1 MALVWDPTT
10 FSYVD
15 DGTVDPATAG
25 MTGAQGVLAGN
36 IVPQLGAAQQY
47 GLAMRDIAP
56 RYADNPWARQAI
68 SRAQQPLLGQY
79 LMGYDP
85 NAIGTQQSFAQWLR
99 GPAASYGAGTQ
110 AGMAPGRFG
119 GIGQVLDP
127 TGTATGTGAQNWAD
141 MMGVARSMGINATP
155 WAGAGGTYDRWA
167 DMLQDADNVRAL
179 TQMATYDP
187 RAGSIYGGLRQ
198 RGMDRA
204 QQDYL
209 SGNPGASG
217 ADWLGYITR
226 ERPDLVSE
234 PFRTPPPPPAQ

>member
-1 MALVWDPTT
+1 
-10 FSYVD
+10 
-15 DGTVDPATAG
+15 
-25 MTGAQGVLAGN
+25 
-36 IVPQLGAAQQY
+36 
-47 GLAMRDIAP
+47 MRDIAP

-79 LMGYDP
+79 LMGYNPD
-85 NAIGTQQSFAQWLR
+85 ATGTQQSFAQWLR
-99 GPAASYGAGTQ
+99 GPEASYGAG
-110 AGMAPGRFG
+110 AAPGRFG
-119 GIGQVLDP
+119 LMGQPLDAER
-127 TGTATGTGAQNWAD
+127 TQNWAD

-209 SGNPGASG
+209 SGSPGATG

-234 PFRTPPPPPAQ
+234 PFRTPVTPPAQ

>member
-36 IVPQLGAAQQY
+36 IVPQLSAAQQY

-85 NAIGTQQSFAQWLR
+85 NATGTQQSFAQWLR
-99 GPAASYGAGTQ
+99 GPEASYGAG
-110 AGMAPGRFG
+110 AAPGRFG
-119 GIGQVLDP
+119 GIGQPLD
-127 TGTATGTGAQNWAD
+127 ATGTQNWAD

-204 QQDYL
+204 QQEYL

-226 ERPDLVSE
+226 ERPDLVRE
-234 PFRTPPPPPAQ
+234 PFRTPAPPPAQ

>member
-56 RYADNPWARQAI
+56 GYADNPWARQAI

-85 NAIGTQQSFAQWLR
+85 SATGTQQSFAQWLR
-99 GPAASYGAGTQ
+99 GPEASYGAG
-110 AGMAPGRFG
+110 AAPGRFG
-119 GIGQVLDP
+119 GMGQPLD
-127 TGTATGTGAQNWAD
+127 ATGAQNWAD

-155 WAGAGGTYDRWA
+155 WEGAGGTYDRWA

-204 QQDYL
+204 QQEYL
-209 SGNPGASG
+209 SDNPGATG

-226 ERPDLVSE
+226 ERPGLVRE
-234 PFRTPPPPPAQ
+234 TFRTPAPPPAPPPGQ

>member
-1 MALVWDPTT
+1 MGPDN

-15 DGTVDPATAG
+15 DGTVGPATAG

-79 LMGYDP
+79 LMGYNPD
-85 NAIGTQQSFAQWLR
+85 ATGTQQSFAQWLR
-99 GPAASYGAGTQ
+99 GPEASYGAG
-110 AGMAPGRFG
+110 AAPGRFG
-119 GIGQVLDP
+119 LMGQPLDAER
-127 TGTATGTGAQNWAD
+127 TQNWAD

-209 SGNPGASG
+209 SGSPGATG

-234 PFRTPPPPPAQ
+234 PFRTPVTPPAQ

>member
-1 MALVWDPTT
+1 MALVWNPST
-10 FSYVD
+10 FQYED
-15 DGTVDPATAG
+15 TATPATDLAPG

-79 LMGYDP
+79 LMGYNPD
-85 NAIGTQQSFAQWLR
+85 ATGTQQSFAQWLR
-99 GPAASYGAGTQ
+99 GPEASYGAG
-110 AGMAPGRFG
+110 AAPGRFG
-119 GIGQVLDP
+119 LMGQPLDAER
-127 TGTATGTGAQNWAD
+127 TQNWAD

-209 SGNPGASG
+209 SGSPGATG

-234 PFRTPPPPPAQ
+234 PFRTPVTPPAQ